1 MRTIQMSSYTV
12 GEDCF
17 EAIPAVLAPYQ
28 AKTVVL
34 VGGRRALA
42 AAAPGIRAALDSA
55 NVQILDESS
64 TAPIPPSPPSTRLLR
79 IGHFAMPTS
88 PSRSAGARRSTR

>member
-28 AKTVVL
+28 AKNRRP
-34 VGGRRALA
+34 GRWTPR
-42 AAAPGIRAALDSA
+42 PRRCGTWYPRR
-55 NVQILDESS
+55 
-64 TAPIPPSPPSTRLLR
+64 TR
-79 IGHFAMPTS
+79 
-88 PSRSAGARRSTR
+88 